1 MGISGLCRIHE
12 VFYRMIRV
20 RDMGINAGRMIR
32 AAAGL
37 VVALSLCITVFKE
50 NVGAEVAS
58 RDVFGIGADYTSIL
72 YDSSNGMP
80 TSEANAITQSADGFI
95 WLGGYSGLIRY
106 DGSNFYRFDS
116 SSGISSVF
124 SLCVDNKDRLWIGT
138 NENGV
143 AVYDRGEIKVFGRV
157 EGVASHSVRALA
169 ADNDGNIIVGT
180 TQGLAYIDGE
190 TLEMH
195 QMSDLQL
202 NQKYINSLTGDSEGR
217 IYGLTSDGDLFTIS
231 DDRVTAYY
239 EREEIGG
246 DQINAIYADP
256 DKPGTLYLGTME
268 AEIKTAAVNDG
279 GIKIVRTQSVE
290 PQKNINS
297 MIKTGGNLW
306 VTATNGLGYI
316 DVNGRYHEIKDAPMN
331 YSISNAMTDHEGNL
345 WFTSTRQGVMKI
357 VPDRFIDISKLAGLE
372 SKVYNST
379 CLNDGKLYLG
389 TDGGLEILNLSDYSL
404 EENELT
410 GLLENVRIRCV
421 KNDDKGRIWLCTH
434 GNTGLV
440 CYDPKDGSTKIY
452 NEENGLKA
460 NRVRACMPLKDGSI
474 AAATGNGLYIIS
486 DDKVSA
492 HYGEENGI
500 ATAEILT
507 AGEDDK
513 GVLYLG
519 SDGAGIY
526 VIDNGKVKNIG
537 VESGLT
543 SEVVLRIKWDDR
555 RRMLWIITS
564 NSIEYMK
571 DGVIH
576 TVSKFPYSNNYD
588 IFIDEH
594 DDAWILA
601 SNGIYITSVEDLIG
615 DEKIDYDF
623 YNLRSGLPY
632 IATGNSR
639 DYLGDDGMLYIAGTT
654 GICAVNINEDDPESK
669 KVGLVIPSVEVD
681 DREMVVK
688 PGDTVSIPA
697 GSKRLVINAYA
708 LSYGLSNPTI
718 SYCLEGFD
726 SEPIITSK
734 QELGQINYTNL
745 DGGRYVFSMSVLDEK
760 TGEKRESIAL
770 GISKER
776 SVYDSLAFWLII
788 VAAGVVG
795 TGIAMWRVFFN
806 RQQALILK
814 QQEDK
819 KFIDQIMHTFA
830 KSIDLRDQQNQGH
843 SFRVA
848 YYTRLLA
855 EELKEKRG
863 YTQEQIDEFY
873 HIALIHDIGKLSI
886 PDRILNKPERLN
898 DEEYQIMKT
907 HAINGANM
915 LKNVTIVK
923 NLSVGAGCHH
933 ERMDGKGYPK
943 GLKGDEIPE
952 VARMIAVADT
962 FDAMYSTRPYRKQL
976 DINVVLDEIRRIR
989 GSQLDEEVVD
999 ALLSLAQKNE
1009 LDKSK
1014 VDEAVKNLDV
1024 NKEHVE
1030 MVEEA
1035 VDEKTDRAKE
1045 DEEFLSNLG
1054 F

>member
-1 MGISGLCRIHE
+1 
-12 VFYRMIRV
+12 
-20 RDMGINAGRMIR
+20 MGINAGRMIR
-32 AAAGL
+32 AAAGF
-37 VVALSLCITVFKE
+37 VAAVSLCVTAFTT
-50 NVGAEVAS
+50 NAGAEVTN
-58 RDVFGIGADYTSIL
+58 RDVFGTGADYTSIL
-72 YDSSNGMP
+72 YDSTNGMP

-116 SSGISSVF
+116 TTGISSVF
-124 SLCVDNKDRLWIGT
+124 SLCVDNKDRVWIGT

-143 AVYDRGEIKVFGRV
+143 ALYDRGEIKVFGRV
-157 EGVASHSVRALA
+157 EGVASHSVRALIS
-169 ADNDGNIIVGT
+169 DNKGNIIVGT

-190 TLEMH
+190 TLEMRPI
-195 QMSDLQL
+195 SDLQL
-202 NQKYINSLTGDSEGR
+202 NQEYINSLTKDSEGNV
-217 IYGLTSDGDLFTIS
+217 YGLTSDGAVFTIW

-239 EREEIGG
+239 PREDIKG
-246 DQINAIYADP
+246 DQVNSIYADP
-256 DKPGTLYLGTME
+256 DEPGTLYLGTME
-268 AEIKTAAVNDG
+268 AEIMTASVSGRDL
-279 GIKIVRTQSVE
+279 KIVKTRSVE

-306 VTATNGLGYI
+306 ITATNGLGYI
-316 DVNGRYHEIKDAPMN
+316 DAKDRYHEIKDTPMN

-379 CLNDGKLYLG
+379 CINDGKLYLG

-404 EENELT
+404 VKNELT

-421 KNDDKGRIWLCTH
+421 KNDNEGRIWLCTH
-434 GNTGLV
+434 GSTGLV
-440 CYDPKDGSTKIY
+440 CYDPKDGSVKIY
-452 NEENGLKA
+452 NEENGLDA

-486 DDKVSA
+486 NGKVSA
-492 HYGEENGI
+492 HYGDENGI
-500 ATAEILT
+500 ATTEILT
-507 AGEDDK
+507 AGEDDR
-513 GVLYLG
+513 GTLYLG
-519 SDGAGIY
+519 SDGDGIY
-526 VIDNGKVKNIG
+526 VIENGKVSHIG

-543 SEVVLRIKWDDR
+543 SEVVLRIKWDEKH
-555 RRMLWIITS
+555 RMLWIITS

-571 DGVIH
+571 DGVIYAV
-576 TVSKFPYSNNYD
+576 TKFPYSNNYD

-601 SNGIYITSVEDLIG
+601 SNGIYITTVKDLTG
-615 DEKIDYDF
+615 NDKIDFDF

-669 KVGLVIPSVEVD
+669 EVGLVIPSVEVD
-681 DREMVVK
+681 DREIMVK
-688 PGDTVSIPA
+688 AGDTISIPA
-697 GSKRLVINAYA
+697 GCKRLVINAYA

-718 SYCLEGFD
+718 SYRLEGFD
-726 SEPIITSK
+726 REPIITSK
-734 QELGQINYTNL
+734 QELGQISYTNL
-745 DGGRYVFSMSVLDEK
+745 DGGRYVFSMSVINDK

-770 GISKER
+770 GINKER
-776 SVYDSLAFWLII
+776 SVYDSSAFWLIL
-788 VAAGVVG
+788 VVAGVVV
-795 TGIAMWRVFFN
+795 TGIAMWRMFAN
-806 RQQALILK
+806 RQRALILK

-863 YTQEQIDEFY
+863 YTQDQIDEFY
-873 HIALIHDIGKLSI
+873 HIALMHDIGKLSI

-999 ALLSLAQKNE
+999 ALFRLAEKNE
-1009 LDKSK
+1009 LDKNK
-1014 VDEAVKNLDV
+1014 VDEAVRNLDV

-1030 MVEEA
+1030 MMEEA
-1035 VDEKTDRAKE
+1035 VDDKADRAKE